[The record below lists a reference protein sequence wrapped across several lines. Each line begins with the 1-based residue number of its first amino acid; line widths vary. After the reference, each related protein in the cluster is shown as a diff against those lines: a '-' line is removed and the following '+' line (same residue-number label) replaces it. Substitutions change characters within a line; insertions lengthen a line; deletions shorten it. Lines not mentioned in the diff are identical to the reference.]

1 MPNVDAPGV
10 KRHLGHPRRRGR
22 RPDLHPVTFCFARRI
37 ASSAL
42 MTQSCADE
50 GSSIGLTT
58 RIHSVDHERV
68 MRRKVIGT
76 IIFYSSLAAGVC
88 AHAQD
93 ASKTNVQDNPKKNAP
108 TQEEAPTHATKR
120 LTVQVTGGEKNVPVE
135 NASVYLK
142 FSEGRA
148 LRKDRKY
155 ALNVKTNREGVAR
168 IPDPP
173 EGRVL
178 IQIVAEGWKTYG
190 KYYDLADPG
199 AVISIHLDR
208 PPKWY

>member
-1 MPNVDAPGV
+1 MTNADAPGV
-10 KRHLGHPRRRGR
+10 KTTPGAPAEKRNMAGFTF
-22 RPDLHPVTFCFARRI
+22 RPSLCFARRT
-37 ASSAL
+37 ALSAL
-42 MTQSCADE
+42 MTQSCVDE

-58 RIHSVDHERV
+58 RIHSVDDERV
-68 MRRKVIGT
+68 MRRKLMGT
-76 IIFYSSLAAGVC
+76 IILISLTAGVC

-93 ASKTNVQDNPKKNAP
+93 ASGTNVQDDTKKNAP
-108 TQEEAPTHATKR
+108 TQEEAPAHATKR

-155 ALNVKTNREGVAR
+155 ALNVKTNRDGVAR

-190 KYYDLADPG
+190 KYYDLADSG

>member
-1 MPNVDAPGV
+1 MIRKLIGAMI
-10 KRHLGHPRRRGR
+10 
-22 RPDLHPVTFCFARRI
+22 F
-37 ASSAL
+37 
-42 MTQSCADE
+42 
-50 GSSIGLTT
+50 IGL
-58 RIHSVDHERV
+58 
-68 MRRKVIGT
+68 G
-76 IIFYSSLAAGVC
+76 AGIC

-93 ASKTNVQDNPKKNAP
+93 TSGANVQDNAKKNAP
-108 TQEEAPTHATKR
+108 TQEESPAHATKR

-142 FSEGRA
+142 FNEGRV

-178 IQIVAEGWKTYG
+178 IQIVADGWKTYG
-190 KYYDLADPG
+190 KYYDLADSG
-199 AVISIHLDR
+199 TVISIHLDR

>member
-1 MPNVDAPGV
+1 M
-10 KRHLGHPRRRGR
+10 R
-22 RPDLHPVTFCFARRI
+22 
-37 ASSAL
+37 
-42 MTQSCADE
+42 
-50 GSSIGLTT
+50 LTT
-58 RIHSVDHERV
+58 RIHSVDDERV
-68 MRRKVIGT
+68 MRRKLIGT
-76 IIFYSSLAAGVC
+76 IIFVSLAAGTC

-93 ASKTNVQDNPKKNAP
+93 ASGTAAQDEAKKNAP
-108 TQEEAPTHATKR
+108 TQEEAPARATKR
-120 LTVQVTGGEKNVPVE
+120 LTVQVTGGDKNVPVE

-142 FSEGRA
+142 FNEERM

-178 IQIVAEGWKTYG
+178 IQIVADGWKTYG
-190 KYYDLADPG
+190 KYYDLADSG